1 MKLSFF
7 VALGGLA
14 ATISAV
20 PAPLSYTIHEKRD
33 VLASPSQWQRRDLK
47 LDRRT
52 TIPMSI
58 ALTQR
63 NLENGPDY
71 LLDVSN
77 PRSAN
82 YGKHWS
88 SEQVCFYYLPES
100 SGLTVLGCEGVF
112 CFG

>member
-7 VALGGLA
+7 VALSGLA

-20 PAPLSYTIHEKRD
+20 PASIPYTVHEKRH
-33 VLASPSQWQRRDLK
+33 LSASSSQWQRANVK
-47 LDRRT
+47 LNRRM
-52 TIPMSI
+52 TIPVSI

-63 NLENGPDY
+63 NLENGPDF

-77 PRSAN
+77 PRSST

-88 SEQVCFYYLPES
+88 PEQVRFYYIFSL
-100 SGLTVLGCEGVF
+100 
-112 CFG
+112 

>member
-1 MKLSFF
+1 MWLSTF

-14 ATISAV
+14 AMISAA
-20 PAPLSYTIHEKRD
+20 PAPIPYTVHEKRD
-33 VLASPSQWQRRDLK
+33 VSASSSHWQRRDVK

-63 NLENGPDY
+63 NLENGHDF
-71 LLDVSN
+71 LMDVSN
-77 PRSAN
+77 PKSVN

-88 SEQVCFYYLPES
+88 PEKVCS
-100 SGLTVLGCEGVF
+100 SDCLAPQD
-112 CFG
+112 

>member
-14 ATISAV
+14 VMITAA
-20 PAPLSYTIHEKRD
+20 PAPVSYTVHEKRD
-33 VLASPSQWQRRDLK
+33 VLASSSQWEQKDVK

-52 TIPMSI
+52 AIPMSI

-63 NLENGPDY
+63 NLENGPDF
-71 LLDVSN
+71 LMDVSN
-77 PRSAN
+77 PTSVN

-88 SEQVCFYYLPES
+88 PEKVCSSYLS
-100 SGLTVLGCEGVF
+100 AYSRLTLLGCGDIL
-112 CFG
+112 CFR

>member
-7 VALGGLA
+7 VALSGLA

-20 PAPLSYTIHEKRD
+20 PAPVPYTVHEKRD
-33 VLASPSQWQRRDLK
+33 VLASSSQWQRRDVK

-63 NLENGPDY
+63 NLENGPEY
-71 LLDVSN
+71 LMDVSN
-77 PRSAN
+77 PRSVN

-88 SEQVCFYYLPES
+88 PEQVCYS
-100 SGLTVLGCEGVF
+100 
-112 CFG
+112 

>member
-14 ATISAV
+14 ATISAA
-20 PAPLSYTIHEKRD
+20 PAPVPYTVHEKRD
-33 VLASPSQWQRRDLK
+33 VLASASQWQRRDIN
-47 LDRRT
+47 LDRRM

-63 NLENGPDY
+63 NLEKGPDF
-71 LLDVSN
+71 LMGVSN
-77 PRSAN
+77 PKSLN

-88 SEQVCFYYLPES
+88 PEKVCSSYL
-100 SGLTVLGCEGVF
+100 SGFSRLTPLGCGDIL
-112 CFG
+112 CFR

>member
-7 VALGGLA
+7 VALGSLA
-14 ATISAV
+14 ATISAA
-20 PAPLSYTIHEKRD
+20 PAPVPHKVHEKRD
-33 VLASPSQWQRRDLK
+33 VVASSSQWQRRDVK

-63 NLENGPDY
+63 NLENGPDF
-71 LLDVSN
+71 LMDISN
-77 PRSAN
+77 PTSVN

-88 SEQVCFYYLPES
+88 PQQVCS
-100 SGLTVLGCEGVF
+100 S
-112 CFG
+112 

>member
-1 MKLSFF
+1 MKLSSF

-14 ATISAV
+14 ATISAA
-20 PAPLSYTIHEKRD
+20 PAPIPYAVHEKRD
-33 VLASPSQWQRRDLK
+33 VSASSSQWQRKDVK

-52 TIPMSI
+52 AIPMSI

-63 NLENGPDY
+63 NLENGPGF

-77 PRSAN
+77 PKSVN

-88 SEQVCFYYLPES
+88 PEQVCS
-100 SGLTVLGCEGVF
+100 SSFWGISLALQD
-112 CFG
+112 